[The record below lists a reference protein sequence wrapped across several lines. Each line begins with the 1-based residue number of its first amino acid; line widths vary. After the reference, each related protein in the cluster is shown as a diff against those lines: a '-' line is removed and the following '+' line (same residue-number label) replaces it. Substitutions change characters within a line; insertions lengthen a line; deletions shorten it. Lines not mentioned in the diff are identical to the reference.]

1 MAPEAASGS
10 SRGATHAEL
19 ELRKGDEQTRTRVTL
34 LIVRGYRM
42 AGCRPTPTEGPPQL
56 SIDGSVATLRLRRP
70 SRRNSLTDDD
80 LRALLDAIAQVDAD
94 AVVRVLVLCADTQ
107 GQHTPVFSAGYD
119 LGALHGDGGGP
130 QLFERVPD
138 ALEAARPITVC
149 ALSGSVF
156 GGATDLVLA
165 CDLRIALAA
174 SVLRMPACALGLH
187 FYPSGMRRYV
197 SRLGVDLAK
206 RAFLTAQPLPVEL
219 LAERGLFERVV
230 PRGDFDV
237 ALQGLVQQV
246 ATLSPLAAQATKRS
260 LNEIAAGRFDEPGL
274 RERERL
280 THSSA
285 EFAESRAAFAARR
298 TARFE
303 GR

>member
-1 MAPEAASGS
+1 MA
-10 SRGATHAEL
+10 
-19 ELRKGDEQTRTRVTL
+19 D
-34 LIVRGYRM
+34 
-42 AGCRPTPTEGPPQL
+42 CRPTPTEGPPQL

-187 FYPSGMRRYV
+187 FYPSGLRRYV
-197 SRLGVDLAK
+197 ARFGPDLAK
-206 RAFLTAQPLPVEL
+206 RAFLSARPLPVEQ
-219 LAERGLFERVV
+219 LAACGLFEAVE
-230 PRGDFDV
+230 PPAGFDA
-237 ALQGLVQQV
+237 ALRALVRQ
-246 ATLSPLAAQATKRS
+246 AAALAPLAAQATKRS
-260 LNEIAAGRFDEPGL
+260 LVEIAAGRADEAAL
-274 RERERL
+274 RARERL
-280 THSSA
+280 TLAS
-285 EFAESRAAFAARR
+285 EDFAEGRRAVAERR
-298 TARFE
+298 APVFR